1 MNKELGS
8 WELVNDVGSGPRRQ
22 DGEEVSLSDEVRK
35 EGEPKRRHTALVSA
49 VGNSDSVLSGAAEEL
64 YRTY

>member
-22 DGEEVSLSDEVRK
+22 DGEEVRK